1 MKQIFKTL
9 LSWWGSKNKLWFFI
23 NKETNS
29 LSIDKEQAKKLYKKV
44 RRDFYYKHPTREH
57 IVVGYRGACVD
68 LTQEELRQQELD
80 EDGHECVK
88 NVRSKS

>member
-1 MKQIFKTL
+1 MKEIFKTL
-9 LSWWGSKNKLWFFI
+9 LSWWGSKDKLWFFI

-29 LSIDKEQAKKLYKKV
+29 LSIDKEQAKKLYKKL
-44 RRDFYYKHPTREH
+44 RDDHYFDHPTREH
-57 IVVGYRGACVD
+57 VVVGYRGAGVN

-80 EDGHECVK
+80 ENVHECVK